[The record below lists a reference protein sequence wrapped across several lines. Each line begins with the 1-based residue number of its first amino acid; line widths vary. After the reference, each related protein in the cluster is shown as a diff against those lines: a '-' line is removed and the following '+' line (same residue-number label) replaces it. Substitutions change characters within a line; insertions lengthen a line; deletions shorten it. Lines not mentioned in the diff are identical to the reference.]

1 MTSKTLEDLFVDEL
15 KDVYDAEKRLTKALP
30 KLAKAASSEKLRNA
44 FESHLKETKEHV
56 SRIEKIFDQMGM
68 KARGK
73 TCPAMVG
80 LVEEGAEIIEEGKK
94 MDAALLDAGLICA
107 AQKVEHYEIATY
119 GTLAT
124 WAEMLGLGKASDLLT
139 KTLKEEKAADEKLT
153 AVASE
158 INIMAEATAE

>member
-1 MTSKTLEDLFVDEL
+1 MTAKTLEDLFVEEL

-30 KLAKAASSEKLRNA
+30 KLAKAAANDKLREA
-44 FESHLKETKEHV
+44 FESHLEETKEQV
-56 SRIEKIFDQMGM
+56 NRIEKIFEEMGK

-73 TCPAMVG
+73 KCPAMVG
-80 LVEEGAEIIEEGKK
+80 LVEEGAEMIEDGKK

-124 WAEMLGLGKASDLLT
+124 WAEMLGLSTASDLLAQ
-139 KTLKEEKAADEKLT
+139 TLAEEKAADEKLT